1 MNKEFIV
8 RRMTEDEVINIAVKW
23 AAAEGWNPGLND
35 GHCFYNTDPNG
46 FFIGLL
52 DGVPIACISAVAYD
66 NNFGFLGFYIVKPEY
81 RGQGYGL
88 KIWNTA
94 IDYLKNHNVGLDGV
108 IEQQPNYK
116 KSGFSLAY
124 KNIRYEG
131 KSFRTNDSFPEI
143 VKHSDVS
150 NSELLRYDAALF
162 PAQRNEFHKSWLEMP
177 DSHSFASVSDG
188 KISGYTVIRKCLNGY
203 KIGPLFADSKEL
215 AEKLFL
221 TVNSLIT
228 EGSSIYLDTPDT
240 NKDAVNLALKYGMQI
255 VFETARMYTKFQPD
269 FDINRVF
276 GVTTFELG

>member
-1 MNKEFIV
+1 MNKDFKI

-94 IDYLKNHNVGLDGV
+94 TDFLRNHNAGLDGV
-108 IEQQPNYK
+108 VEQQHNYQK
-116 KSGFSLAY
+116 AGFRLAY
-124 KNIRYEG
+124 NNIRYEG
-131 KSFRTNDSFPEI
+131 KSFRTKDSFPGI
-143 VKHSDVS
+143 VKLSDVS
-150 NSELLRYDAALF
+150 FTELHDYDSHLF
-162 PAQRNEFHKSWLEMP
+162 PVPRSAFLKCWLKMP
-177 DSHSFASVSDG
+177 ESHSLAAVSEG
-188 KISGYTVIRKCLNGY
+188 KISGFTIIRKCLNGY
-203 KIGPLFADSKEL
+203 KIGPLFADSREL

-240 NKDAVNLALKYGMQI
+240 NKDAVNLALKYGMQK
-255 VFETARMYTKFQPD
+255 VFETARMYTKIQPD
-269 FDINRVF
+269 LDINRVF